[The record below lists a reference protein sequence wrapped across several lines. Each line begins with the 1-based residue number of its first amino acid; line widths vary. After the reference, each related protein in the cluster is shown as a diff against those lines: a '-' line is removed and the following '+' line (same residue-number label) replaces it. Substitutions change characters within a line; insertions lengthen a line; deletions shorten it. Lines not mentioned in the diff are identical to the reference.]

1 MTLSEKLSS
10 LNWGGEGFASYE
22 GRLDRAAQRM
32 AKSAEE
38 DAANSAAQSRQNAAS
53 ERSVLTPFYRQEMN
67 AQHLYTPEQTNEL
80 LNYAGAATAG
90 SGAAATGEA
99 ASEAARTRNTS
110 GFSSALD
117 KNARDR
123 AALMSQANLGV
134 GAQDVMG
141 AKQLNQEGAAGM
153 MGLEGMDTKAM
164 LEAMGQRAEDINAYV
179 NAGKSG
185 WFQNLM
191 QGIQTLT
198 GGAKDAASAMKTAGM
213 FGG

>member
-1 MTLSEKLSS
+1 MTLAERLSR

-22 GRLDRAAQRM
+22 GRLDRAAQSM
-32 AKSAEE
+32 AKSAERE
-38 DAANSAAQSRQNAAS
+38 AENTAAQSRQNAAS

-141 AKQLNQEGAAGM
+141 AKQLNQQGAAGM
-153 MGLEGMDTKAM
+153 MGLEGIDTKAM
-164 LEAMGQRAEDINAYV
+164 LDAMGQRAEDINAYV

-198 GGAKDAASAMKTAGM
+198 GGAQNATQAAKTAGM